1 MSNRDSF
8 LIGFILGCVSFS
20 ILIHV
25 VLHVIVKKETPGKA
39 SQHIKTEY
47 FLEVSEDSIKVESL
61 HGNVYQG
68 TYSDLDSIICKDNL

>member
-25 VLHVIVKKETPGKA
+25 VLHVIVKKETPAKA
-39 SQHIKTEY
+39 SKHIKTDYSLVDE
-47 FLEVSEDSIKVESL
+47 SI
-61 HGNVYQG
+61 
-68 TYSDLDSIICKDNL
+68 